1 MTTRSRSNGAAL
13 KRYYWK
19 VVIPA
24 WCEFCGDDPRP
35 MHHELATYLLP
46 DVDDDGRE
54 IRTSITALSPRELSH
69 YVDDCKRLL
78 ATFAGIYIPDPEE
91 R

>member
-19 VVIPA
+19 VVIGA
-24 WCEFCGDDPRP
+24 WSDYTGYDPRE
-35 MHHELATYLLP
+35 MHDELATYLLP
-46 DVDDDGRE
+46 DVADDGRE
-54 IRTSITALSPRELSH
+54 IRTSLTALSPRELSH
-69 YVDDCKRLL
+69 YVDDCKRLA